1 MSPHADIE
9 HAEANGKG
17 VSESLRGRILIV
29 DVDPTLRE
37 TLSRYLI
44 GEGYSVWA
52 AANGIAAVEIAELA
66 RIEMVMLDL
75 NLPDKSGWDTFLR
88 LTSANPSLMVIA
100 LGDKSN
106 RTFTGAG
113 SGVAALFEK
122 PLNFAKLI
130 KATREIWSEPP
141 EKRSA
146 RAATFYR
153 PQQRSRELRV
163 KHTSTRS

>member
-1 MSPHADIE
+1 MSPHAEIE
-9 HAEANGKG
+9 HAEVNGKG
-17 VSESLRGRILIV
+17 SPEALRRRILIV
-29 DVDPTLRE
+29 DADPTLRE
-37 TLSRYLI
+37 TLSRYFI

-52 AANGIAAVEIAELA
+52 AANCVAAVEIAESSK
-66 RIEMVMLDL
+66 IEMVVLDL
-75 NLPDKSGWDTFLR
+75 NLPDKSGRDTFLR
-88 LTSANPSLMVIA
+88 LTSANPSLLVIA

-106 RTFTGAG
+106 RAFTGAG

-141 EKRSA
+141 ERRAA

-153 PQQRSRELRV
+153 PQQRARELRF
-163 KHTSTRS
+163 KHISTRS

>member
-1 MSPHADIE
+1 MNPHAEIE

-17 VSESLRGRILIV
+17 TPPSLRRRILIV
-29 DVDPTLRE
+29 DADPTLRE

-52 AANGIAAVEIAELA
+52 AANYVAAEEIAELA
-66 RIEMVMLDL
+66 KIELVMLDL
-75 NLPDKSGWDTFLR
+75 NLPDKSGWDTLLR
-88 LTSANPSLMVIA
+88 LTSANPSLLVIA

-106 RTFTGAG
+106 RTFTGVG

-122 PLNFAKLI
+122 PLNFSKLL
-130 KATREIWSEPP
+130 KATNEIWSEPA

-153 PQQRSRELRV
+153 PQQRARELRF
-163 KHTSTRS
+163 KHGSNHS